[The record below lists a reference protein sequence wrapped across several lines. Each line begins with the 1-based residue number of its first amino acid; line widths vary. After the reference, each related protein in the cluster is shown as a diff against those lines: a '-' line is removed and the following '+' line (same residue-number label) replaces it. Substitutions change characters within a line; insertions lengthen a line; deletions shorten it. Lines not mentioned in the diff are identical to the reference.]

1 MPPTSSH
8 AGDDPYNRLSDF
20 ERIAMKT
27 VGVSIVIAALMTV
40 AAGVGVAA
48 RPSSKPSGAGPRYV
62 PETIVPKDFG
72 GWREVAQEG
81 AQVVNPQTQELL
93 NKLYSQILTRTY
105 VNASGYR
112 VMLSLAYGDDQRAD
126 LTAHKPEVCYPAQ
139 GFALLSNDSSNVAT
153 PFGDIAARRLNTRM
167 GARHE
172 PVTYWFTVADTAI
185 RNKVEQ
191 RMIEIRS
198 GLTGQVPDGLLVR
211 VSSIDVSPQNAY
223 KLQDQFVAGLLG
235 SVPEADR
242 RRLSGLGPAVISQ

>member
-1 MPPTSSH
+1 MTCLMAAAFVAGIAGRPP
-8 AGDDPYNRLSDF
+8 ARNP
-20 ERIAMKT
+20 
-27 VGVSIVIAALMTV
+27 AAAPKFVLE
-40 AAGVGVAA
+40 AL
-48 RPSSKPSGAGPRYV
+48 
-62 PETIVPKDFG
+62 VPKQFG
-72 GWREVAQEG
+72 GWREIPAQG
-81 AQVVNPQTQELL
+81 VQVVNPQTKALL
-93 NKLYSQILTRTY
+93 DKTSSQTLTRTY
-105 VNASGYR
+105 ANASGYR
-112 VMLSLAYGDDQRAD
+112 IMLSMAYGDDQRGD
-126 LTAHKPEVCYPAQ
+126 LQAHKPEVCYPAQ

-153 PFGDIAARRLNTRM
+153 PFGDIAARRLNPRM
-167 GARHE
+167 GARHA

-242 RRLSGLGPAVISQ
+242 RRLSGLGAAVISQ

>member
-1 MPPTSSH
+1 VTLL
-8 AGDDPYNRLSDF
+8 R
-20 ERIAMKT
+20 R
-27 VGVSIVIAALMTV
+27 SILLAALMV
-40 AAGVGVAA
+40 AVSAAGYAL
-48 RPSSKPSGAGPRYV
+48 RPKAPDRSTAPRFV
-62 PETIVPKDFG
+62 LEQIVPREFA
-72 GWREVAQEG
+72 GWRELPNTTEL
-81 AQVVNPQTQELL
+81 VVNPQTQAMLD
-93 NKLYSQILTRTY
+93 KLYSQMLTRTY
-105 VNASGYR
+105 VNREGYR
-112 VMLSLAYGDDQRAD
+112 VMLSMAYGDDQRGD
-126 LTAHKPEVCYPAQ
+126 LQAHKPEVCYPAQ

-153 PFGDIAARRLNTRM
+153 PYGEIAARRLNTRM

-191 RMIEIRS
+191 RIVEIRS

-242 RRLSGLGPAVISQ
+242 RRLSGLGSAVISQ